1 MSLPLDPSKSITTA
15 PSDRSFYSSVDPIDL
30 HRLLFTGS
38 DRMAPGDRGYPMR
51 TTSGDWMI
59 PVVVDLPY
67 AMLASLEAEAQ
78 SRVIGNIV
86 RAALVKAG
94 HGTVDDITGIKS
106 DRYASDEERDNIRD
120 NIRDKIRAATRSR

>member
-1 MSLPLDPSKSITTA
+1 VSLPLDPSESVTTTL
-15 PSDRSFYSSVDPIDL
+15 SDRLFYSSINPLDL
-30 HRLLFTGS
+30 HRILCTGS
-38 DRMAPGDRGYPMR
+38 DGMALGHPGYPKR

-59 PVVVDLPY
+59 PVIVDLPY

-78 SRVIGNIV
+78 SREIGNIV

-106 DRYASDEERDNIRD
+106 DRYASDEERENIRKM
-120 NIRDKIRAATRSR
+120 ITAAMRSR